1 MTYQNGSITS
11 LPRKFC
17 SPFIKGQVIALDVG
31 KEGEKFNQSD
41 IKGDFN
47 TNRFWLILN
56 QPEFNNIVDARIIC
70 VPLSSLE
77 GKMTSYSAKSD
88 DGKVIKVPVSNITTQ
103 TVIQQS
109 DRILFNSF
117 NKLILIKMTQVKSF
131 PIKEIIDKYRHVFFV
146 PSEVMN
152 KVDEYNKHLYGFSSV
167 SDSEANYGAINRM
180 GYQVH
185 YTTEDSGDPLIR
197 VENKKSNKELAKQMK
212 SFSTKKDVGV
222 KVAKSAIKR
231 ININAPSV
239 PDKEEDEWPKH
250 VLPDEP
256 YDINKIVP
264 GFRKILKINNQGEGV
279 PFITSRFNSL
289 LKLINIEFKDKCGIT
304 ISNITIG
311 NVNKAIYDLGITLK
325 NHKNRKLVPS
335 DRIIDIYNYIINS
348 NHYYNLV
355 EDKVKDTQ
363 YNYEADIKN
372 ILKSHMNGNRAKWT
386 YEEVDCYLTYY
397 HIYTNQGRLKEFS
410 KMFEFNTVN
419 TASYLRNAFGFKLE
433 YIGLDKYP
441 YTAGYKPPLNAVAN
455 SFHRDAA
462 TYDSKLVMDKYKL
475 KSEADIIPLSAAF
488 TEV

>member
-117 NKLILIKMTQVKSF
+117 NKLIIIKMTQVKSF

-239 PDKEEDEWPKH
+239 PDKEEDKWTIKK
-250 VLPDEP
+250 LPFLKPSTLCLIDLFYTINDNREMQDKITKAGV
-256 YDINKIVP
+256 DI
-264 GFRKILKINNQGEGV
+264 
-279 PFITSRFNSL
+279 L
-289 LKLINIEFKDKCGIT
+289 LK
-304 ISNITIG
+304 
-311 NVNKAIYDLGITLK
+311 
-325 NHKNRKLVPS
+325 
-335 DRIIDIYNYIINS
+335 
-348 NHYYNLV
+348 
-355 EDKVKDTQ
+355 DT
-363 YNYEADIKN
+363 EEE
-372 ILKSHMNGNRAKWT
+372 KW
-386 YEEVDCYLTYY
+386 Y
-397 HIYTNQGRLKEFS
+397 
-410 KMFEFNTVN
+410 
-419 TASYLRNAFGFKLE
+419 
-433 YIGLDKYP
+433 
-441 YTAGYKPPLNAVAN
+441 
-455 SFHRDAA
+455 
-462 TYDSKLVMDKYKL
+462 
-475 KSEADIIPLSAAF
+475 
-488 TEV
+488 